1 MKRIGVFTS
10 GGDAPGMNACIRSV
24 VRSALHSGIEVMGI
38 QRGYSGMI
46 DGDFIQMHAHSVSNI
61 IQYGGTILKTARS
74 EEFLTKEGREKA
86 ADQIRAHGVDGLV
99 AIGGDGTFRG
109 AVALEEEFGI
119 PIVGA
124 PGTIDNDLYGT
135 DYTIGFDTAV
145 NTALESI
152 DKIRDTAYS
161 FDRTFYVEV
170 MGRHSGFIAT
180 EVALASGAEYVII
193 PEVETDF
200 HELSRRLLAAR
211 PTKRSNIVIV
221 AEGDETGGAITIAK
235 KMNELHNI
243 EYRICILGH
252 VQRGGSPSAHDRIL
266 AGMLGRDAVKLLMEG
281 KSGVMIGRVDHTNV
295 TTPLRETYEKKKQ
308 VDLELVRL
316 LGILAK

>member
-1 MKRIGVFTS
+1 
-10 GGDAPGMNACIRSV
+10 MNACIRAV
-24 VRSALHSGIEVMGI
+24 VRSALSAGLEVTGIH
-38 QRGYSGMI
+38 RGFSGMI
-46 DGDFIQMHAHSVSNI
+46 EGEFEKMLPHSVSNI

-74 EEFLTKEGREKA
+74 DEFMTKEGRTKA
-86 ADQIRAHGVDGLV
+86 AAQVREHGVEGLV

-109 AVALEEEFGI
+109 ADVFEKEFGI
-119 PIVGA
+119 PVVGA

-135 DYTIGFDTAV
+135 DHTIGFDTAV

-161 FDRTFYVEV
+161 FERTFYVEV

-193 PEVETDF
+193 PEVKANFD
-200 HELSRRLLAAR
+200 ELGRRLLASR

-221 AEGDETGGAITIAK
+221 AEGDETGGAIAIAK
-235 KMNELHNI
+235 KMKDAHNI
-243 EYRICILGH
+243 DYRVCILGH
-252 VQRGGSPSAHDRIL
+252 VQRGGSPSAHDRVL
-266 AGMLGRDAVKLLMEG
+266 AAVLGREAVKTLMAG
-281 KSGVMIGRVDHTNV
+281 KSGVMIGRVDHSV
-295 TTPLRETYEKKKQ
+295 VLTPFRETFEKKKE
-308 VDLELVRL
+308 VDLELVRI